1 MQLIDIVDI
10 SRWHGNC
17 VSTWH
22 AALQP
27 PISSRHKGDPHVQ
40 SLGKTVSG
48 HRGGVSLGVAAASQS
63 EAVTFA
69 LTQVGG
75 FEQATSTTGTVDGGG
90 TTATTN
96 IDPASIY
103 WVL

>member
-1 MQLIDIVDI
+1 MRPFSHQ
-10 SRWHGNC
+10 SHRG
-17 VSTWH
+17 T
-22 AALQP
+22 
-27 PISSRHKGDPHVQ
+27 RHVQ
-40 SLGKTVSG
+40 SLGKTGSG

-75 FEQATSTTGTVDGGG
+75 FEQATSATGTVDGGG